1 VANTRELE
9 AHYAKYHAWVCLADE
24 AHGKAQCGK
33 VFPDGRLL
41 ELHQTECHD
50 PIAAVK
56 KDRGEK
62 IFACFLPSSTCNKL
76 FQTPKARRLHL
87 IAAHAYPKEYFFA
100 VVNKGVGGLL
110 AKWGDGAGM
119 VRGEWKSRTDRD
131 ERKITA
137 DEREETEDTS
147 ANSASEEEEKDLEN
161 HSTSVDM
168 DIDKLTT
175 SFQSS
180 LSIAP
185 VPSSIRFGR
194 GTSRGGRARGG
205 RGYYASPV
213 PYKLKP
219 HSQNDETSSATS
231 TSTTDPSFSTPN
243 RRARGGF
250 RGGRGR
256 ARGRG
261 GFDGG
266 FIV

>member
-1 VANTRELE
+1 M
-9 AHYAKYHAWVCLADE
+9 
-24 AHGKAQCGK
+24 
-33 VFPDGRLL
+33 
-41 ELHQTECHD
+41 
-50 PIAAVK
+50 
-56 KDRGEK
+56 
-62 IFACFLPSSTCNKL
+62 
-76 FQTPKARRLHL
+76 
-87 IAAHAYPKEYFFA
+87 
-100 VVNKGVGGLL
+100 

-131 ERKITA
+131 EKKITA
-137 DEREETEDTS
+137 PGREEMEDTS
-147 ANSASEEEEKDLEN
+147 AESASEVKEEEEEENELGN

-205 RGYYASPV
+205 RGSHALSV
-213 PYKLKP
+213 PSKLKP
-219 HSQNDETSSATS
+219 HLQNDETSSATS
-231 TSTTDPSFSTPN
+231 STDPSFSAPN

-250 RGGRGR
+250 RGRGR